1 TMRNLFHYRTIGR
14 DPRELH
20 RGRSLCREY
29 SGTVKPENNHKQKL
43 EDQLSVPTQGLRL
56 QAIFLIQG
64 EAGGIS
70 SNGFVRIQADLYIAS
85 EAVIS
90 FFLVVTDSRV

>member
-1 TMRNLFHYRTIGR
+1 MIGR
-14 DPRELH
+14 DLRELH

-29 SGTVKPENNHKQKL
+29 SGTVKPENNHKQKV

-70 SNGFVRIQADLYIAS
+70 SNSFVRIQADVYIAII
-85 EAVIS
+85 IS
-90 FFLVVTDSRV
+90 TKNISSDLNQMFNLDKF